1 MFENYQNLRLCDVVF
16 PGTHDAGIYGN
27 DLGVTARTQ
36 DLTIGQQAL
45 VGTRYFDIRI
55 AKVAGADGLQQK
67 AYHAPGLKKK
77 ETRGGIAYQKPS
89 PVLSALKLAGTGG
102 DRLQDMLD
110 QAKTF
115 VDLVSTEF
123 LILRFS
129 KCGNMEEVARTC
141 VEVLGDSRFQQNVNL
156 NEATIGSLAGKVI
169 TVFDQVDFNT
179 LPLDLKSTPGIL
191 PCAGLFSKGG
201 DHIDYSPYK
210 WGMQYFGKYSNTR
223 SSKRNRDKQL
233 KTMAQGP
240 SSCPEL
246 LGMIY
251 WTLTTNISEKGQQ
264 HKSFQS
270 IKKRDLKLWGGRNV
284 ALQETWEKGVRN
296 HVLARAGHVASQW
309 TRNPNY
315 PQQAIGRTARSFMP
329 NIVMMDFA
337 SKSRCDTVWNLNQT
351 TVAQLASLGADLSN
365 IPAIM
370 NA

>member
-1 MFENYQNLRLCDVVF
+1 MFENYQGLRLCDVVF
-16 PGTHDAGIYGN
+16 PGTHDAGIYGS
-27 DLGVTARTQ
+27 DLGGTARTQ

-45 VGTRYFDIRI
+45 VGVRYFDVRI
-55 AKVAGADGLQQK
+55 AKVAGATGLVQK
-67 AYHAPGLKKK
+67 AYHAPGLSKSK
-77 ETRGGIAYQKPS
+77 TSGGVAYQKPS
-89 PVLSALKLAGTGG
+89 PALSKLGLAGTGG
-102 DRLQDMLD
+102 DRLEDMLE

-115 VDLVSTEF
+115 VEHVSTEF

-141 VEVLGDSRFQQNVNL
+141 RAVLGTTQYQQNVNL
-156 NEATIGSLAGKVI
+156 NEATIASLAGKVV
-169 TVFDQVDFNT
+169 TVFDQGDFNK
-179 LPLDLKSTPGIL
+179 LPVDLKSTPGIL
-191 PCAGLFSKGG
+191 PCAGLFSKDG
-201 DHIDYSPYK
+201 DHVAYSPLK

-223 SSKRNRDKQL
+223 SSKRNRAKQL
-233 KTMAQGP
+233 KTLAQGP

-251 WTLTTNISEKGQQ
+251 WTLTTNISELGQQ

-270 IKKRDLKLWGGRNV
+270 IKNRDLKLWGGRNV
-284 ALQETWEKGVRN
+284 ALQDTWEKGVRN

-309 TRNPNY
+309 IQNPQY
-315 PQQAIGRTARSFMP
+315 PPQAIGRTARSFMP

-337 SKSRCDTVWNLNQT
+337 SKTRCDTVWNLNQT
-351 TVAQLASLGADLSN
+351 TVGQLASLGADLSD